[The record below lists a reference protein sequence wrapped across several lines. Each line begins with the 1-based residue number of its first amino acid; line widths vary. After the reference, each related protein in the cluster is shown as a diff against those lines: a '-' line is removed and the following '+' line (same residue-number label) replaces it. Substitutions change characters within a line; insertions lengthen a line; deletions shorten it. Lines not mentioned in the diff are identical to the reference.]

1 MNYVILGAS
10 AAGINAAKTLRE
22 LDKFSDITLISEDT
36 SVYSRCMIHHYISGE
51 RDINK
56 LSFISQNFFDLENI
70 NWIKGVKAEELN
82 TKDKIVLLSNGKKIS
97 FDKLLIATGAS
108 SYIPDIP
115 NLRSAN
121 NVIGLRNIE
130 DAQFLQDKAKN
141 VQDIAVLGAGLVGI
155 DAVMGLIHHNV
166 NIHLIEMNNRI
177 LPLQLDKTSA
187 LTYETKL
194 AESGVKIYT
203 SVKAESVL
211 KDLSNNIVSIRLDSG
226 INVPCDIAVIAT
238 GIVPNT
244 QFIKDDSIK
253 QDRGIIINERSE
265 TSVKDIY
272 AAGDV
277 TGKTPIWPIAVKQG
291 IIAAYN
297 MTGKDKTLDDTF
309 ALRNSMNFFNIP
321 TVSIGQIEPDSEN
334 SVVKIVNSPSGYKK
348 FIIKDNILSGIILQG
363 DISYCGIYKYLIRNR
378 IDITKINKEIDEIDY
393 ADFFSIEQDG
403 QFTHAV

>member
-1 MNYVILGAS
+1 MHYVILGAS

-22 LDKFSDITLISEDT
+22 LDRFSDITLVSEDN
-36 SVYSRCMIHHYISGE
+36 SVYSRCMLHHYISGE
-51 RDINK
+51 RDIKK

-70 NWIKGVKAEELN
+70 NWIKGVKAEVLN
-82 TKDKIVLLSNGKKIS
+82 TKDKTVLLSNGKNIS

-108 SYIPDIP
+108 SSIPDIP
-115 NLRSAN
+115 NLKSSN

-130 DAQFLQDKAKN
+130 DAQFLQDNVKN
-141 VQDIAVLGAGLVGI
+141 ARDIAVLGAGLVGI
-155 DAVMGLIHHNV
+155 DAVMGLIHYDV

-194 AESGVKIYT
+194 IESGVKIYT
-203 SVKAESVL
+203 SVKAESAL
-211 KDLSNNIVSIRLDSG
+211 KDLSNNIVSIKLDSG
-226 INVPCDIAVIAT
+226 VNVPCDIAVIAT
-238 GIVPNT
+238 GIIPNT

-253 QDRGIIINERSE
+253 QNRGIIVNERSE

-291 IIAAYN
+291 IVAAFN
-297 MTGKDKTLDDTF
+297 MAGKEKILDDTF

-321 TVSIGQIEPDSEN
+321 TVSIGQIEPEDEN

-378 IDITKINKEIDEIDY
+378 IDITKINKDIDEIDY

-403 QFTHAV
+403 QFTHTV